1 MRVLFMSIKGDSSQQ
16 TTLLSSV
23 FWQETAEPDN
33 PFATRVALCSGY
45 DVYGDLLKHADAT
58 DMLWLL
64 LTGQAP
70 GIKQKPLINKLAI
83 ALANFGPRD
92 TACQASMSAAAGG
105 SGAAACLMAG
115 LAVAAG
121 NVNGAR
127 ELNEAMNIWQTCG
140 IQIDRWQL
148 SLKQYSAPTEAAYT
162 DSWLP
167 LESPPGFDLNGVS
180 CTTPVKET
188 LAHLSQQSNTSSLR
202 WLQQHR
208 EQLEC
213 ITQLPLSMIGVCAA
227 AMHDLELNREQGEML
242 YLLCRLPGIA
252 AHALEQRQQGWD
264 QFPFY
269 PDGLDITRPSQKQ
282 PDTFSENS

>member
-1 MRVLFMSIKGDSSQQ
+1 MSIKEDTSQK
-16 TTLLSSV
+16 TTLMSSS

-45 DVYGDLLKHADAT
+45 DVYGDLLKHADAI

-92 TACQASMSAAAGG
+92 TASQASMSAAAGG

-140 IQIDRWQL
+140 NQIDRWQL
-148 SLKQYSAPTEAAYT
+148 ALTQYSAPPEANHT

-180 CTTPVKET
+180 CTTPVKKILE
-188 LAHLSQQSNTSSLR
+188 HLSLQPSTTCLR

-208 EQLEC
+208 EQLEG
-213 ITQLPLSMIGVCAA
+213 ISQLPLSMIGVCAA
-227 AMHDLELNREQGEML
+227 AMHDLDLSREQGEML

-269 PDGLDITRPSQKQ
+269 PDGLETTKPSPKQ

>member
-1 MRVLFMSIKGDSSQQ
+1 MPIKEDTSPY
-16 TTLLSSV
+16 TTLLSSA
-23 FWQETAEPDN
+23 FWQESAEPDN

-45 DVYGDLLKHADAT
+45 DVYGDLLKHADAI

-70 GIKQKPLINKLAI
+70 DIKQKPLINKLAI

-105 SGAAACLMAG
+105 SGAAACLMSG

-127 ELNEAMNIWQTCG
+127 ELNEAINIWQTCG
-140 IQIDRWQL
+140 NQFDRWQL
-148 SLKQYSAPTEAAYT
+148 ALQKYSVPPETAYT

-180 CTTPVKET
+180 CTTPVKQT
-188 LAHLSQQSNTSSLR
+188 LDHLSQQPDTTSLFWLR
-202 WLQQHR
+202 QHR

-227 AMHDLELNREQGEML
+227 AMHDLELSREQGEML
-242 YLLCRLPGIA
+242 YLLSRLPGIA

-269 PDGLDITRPSQKQ
+269 PEGLDIADPSQKQ
-282 PDTFSENS
+282 ADGFSELPENS

>member
-1 MRVLFMSIKGDSSQQ
+1 MSIKEDTPQQ
-16 TTLLSSV
+16 TALLSSA
-23 FWQETAEPDN
+23 FWQEVAELDN
-33 PFATRVALCSGY
+33 PFATRSALCSGY
-45 DVYGDLLKHADAT
+45 DVYGDLLKHADT
-58 DMLWLL
+58 IDMLWLL
-64 LTGQAP
+64 LIGQAP
-70 GIKQKPLINKLAI
+70 SPKQKPLINKLAI
-83 ALANFGPRD
+83 ALANLGPRD
-92 TACQASMSAAAGG
+92 PASQASMSAAAGG

-127 ELNEAMNIWQTCG
+127 ELNEAINIWQTCDK
-140 IQIDRWQL
+140 QIDRWQQAL
-148 SLKQYSAPTEAAYT
+148 LQYSASTEAAYT

-180 CTTPVKET
+180 CTTPVKVT
-188 LAHLSQQSNTSSLR
+188 LEHLSQQPNTTSLR

-208 EQLEC
+208 KQLES

-227 AMHDLELNREQGEML
+227 AMHDLKLNREQGEML

-269 PDGLDITRPSQKQ
+269 PDGLDMAKPS
-282 PDTFSENS
+282 